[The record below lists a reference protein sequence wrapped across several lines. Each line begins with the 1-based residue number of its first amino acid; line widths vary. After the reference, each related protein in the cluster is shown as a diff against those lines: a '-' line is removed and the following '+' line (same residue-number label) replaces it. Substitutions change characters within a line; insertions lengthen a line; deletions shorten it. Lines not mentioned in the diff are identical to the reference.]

1 MASTS
6 STSGTAVRRRV
17 FHPGSLAMVIGG
29 LCVLVGSVLPWIST
43 PLGDIPGHA
52 SYLGWATMA
61 VAPLAFAG
69 AVLPFRRVAVAHCLL
84 VAAPT
89 VVAGGIYVAQ
99 VVQLNVIAGAFP
111 TAWPGM
117 GLVMIIGGA
126 VILLRTAWRLRRTSD
141 TSS

>member
-17 FHPGSLAMVIGG
+17 THPGSLAMIVGG
-29 LCVLVGSVLPWIST
+29 LCVFVGSVLPWIST

-61 VAPLAFAG
+61 AAPLAFAG
-69 AVLPFRRVAVAHCLL
+69 AVLPFRRVAIVHCLV
-84 VAAPT
+84 VALPA
-89 VVAGGIYVAQ
+89 VVAGGIYLAQ
-99 VVQLNVIAGAFP
+99 VVQLTVVAGAFP

-117 GLVMIIGGA
+117 GLVMILGGA
-126 VILLRTAWRLRRTSD
+126 VILLRTAWRLRHAAERRP
-141 TSS
+141 

>member
-1 MASTS
+1 MSSTS

-17 FHPGSLAMVIGG
+17 FHPGSLAMAVGG
-29 LCVLVGSVLPWIST
+29 LCVFIGSVLPWIST

-69 AVLPFRRVAVAHCLL
+69 AVLPFRRVAIGHCLV

-89 VVAGGIYVAQ
+89 VAAGVIYLAQ
-99 VVQLNVIAGAFP
+99 VVQLNVIAGTFP

-126 VILLRTAWRLRRTSD
+126 VILLRTAWRLRRTPD
-141 TSS
+141 A